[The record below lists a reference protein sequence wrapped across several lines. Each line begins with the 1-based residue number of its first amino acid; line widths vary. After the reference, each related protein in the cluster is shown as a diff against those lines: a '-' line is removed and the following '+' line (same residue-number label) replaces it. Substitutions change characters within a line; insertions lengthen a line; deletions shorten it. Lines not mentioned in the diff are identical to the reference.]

1 MPFSQSDKIKIKVL
15 IEAYKKDFSFFK
27 AVLFDYQ
34 NMGYRFDWDTQNKD
48 NVNLTQHL
56 IHLCKPEA
64 EHFCQLLSFFT
75 EHNINY
81 HLTKKVDYES
91 LNAESFISYKNKE
104 YIFELFSNAQSVNDD
119 FKKII
124 ISALPLSLIQQFETK
139 EPDFFDSIIPYICS
153 LDTETCFYFLNKK
166 TYSYQQDFFS
176 FMGYLYYD
184 SESQPL
190 FDKINSLLLE
200 DKLFSNIKE
209 QKTLFSGIDSFCN
222 FIRENHHF
230 SIQNPETMSK
240 IFSFEKNSFQI
251 IKTPVFQEAF
261 LNKIDNGR
269 DAALKQFLYNAFIKF
284 SKEEATEAIHIL
296 CSSLIENKKPA
307 LHIMN
312 PSLLDAILE
321 NNEITK
327 PVLKIMMS
335 ISLRKAQKNLQL
347 YPENSAFFDVFSSDF
362 NDHFKNIPLIH
373 NIIENKRLFNF
384 IQQDAELKLL
394 FSHLYEYFVLDFLH
408 KTAYFKD
415 DDNAINLKM
424 FNFFNTN
431 PFIENIAPLIY
442 KSIVHGNSILNDDVF
457 CAFLKKE
464 TTDFISETL
473 DYIKLYLPLMH
484 QTLFINNNSLLKNS
498 HKALSLYEKFCFKK
512 AMVEKPDE
520 KPTPRKRL

>member
-1 MPFSQSDKIKIKVL
+1 MPFSESDKIKIKVL

-64 EHFCQLLSFFT
+64 QHLCQLLSFFT

-91 LNAESFISYKNKE
+91 LSAESFISYKNKE
-104 YIFELFSNAQSVNDD
+104 NMFELFSNAQSINDD

-124 ISALPLSLIQQFETK
+124 ISALPLPLIQQFETK

-166 TYSYQQDFFS
+166 IYSYQQDFFS

-209 QKTLFSGIDSFCN
+209 QKTLFSSIDSFCN

-240 IFSFEKNSFQI
+240 IFSFENNSFQI
-251 IKTPVFQEAF
+251 IKAPVFQEAF
-261 LNKIDNGR
+261 LNKIDNGS

-296 CSSLIENKKPA
+296 CSFLIQNEKPA

-312 PSLLDAILE
+312 SSLFDAILE

-327 PVLKIMMS
+327 PVLKIMIS
-335 ISLRKAQKNLQL
+335 ISLAKSHENLPH
-347 YPENSAFFDVFSSDF
+347 YPQNSHFSSNL
-362 NDHFKNIPLIH
+362 NDHFNNIPLID
-373 NIIENKRLFNF
+373 NIIDNKRLFNF

-394 FSHLYEYFVLDFLH
+394 FSHLYEYFLLAFLH
-408 KTAYFKD
+408 NTVYFKD
-415 DDNAINLKM
+415 DDDNSINLKM
-424 FNFFNTN
+424 FNFFKTN
-431 PFIENIAPLIY
+431 SLVESIAPLVY
-442 KSIVHGNSILNDDVF
+442 KSIVHGNSIQNDSVF
-457 CAFLKKE
+457 CDFLKNE

-484 QTLFINNNSLLKNS
+484 QTLFVNENSLLKNS

-512 AMVEKPDE
+512 VIVEKTDE
-520 KPTPRKRL
+520 APTPRKRL

>member
-1 MPFSQSDKIKIKVL
+1 MESGMPFSESDKIKIKVL

-27 AVLFDYQ
+27 AVFYDYQ
-34 NMGYRFDWDTQNKD
+34 KMGYRFDWDTQNKG

-64 EHFCQLLSFFT
+64 EHLCQLLSFFT

-91 LNAESFISYKNKE
+91 LNTESFISCKNKE
-104 YIFELFSNAQSVNDD
+104 NMFELFFNAQSVNDD
-119 FKKII
+119 LKKII
-124 ISALPLSLIQQFETK
+124 ISAFPLPVIQQFETK
-139 EPDFFDSIIPYICS
+139 EHDFFDSIIPYICS
-153 LDTETCFYFLNKK
+153 MDTETCCYFLNKK
-166 TYSYQQDFFS
+166 PYAYQQDFFS
-176 FMGYLYYD
+176 FMGYLYND

-200 DKLFSNIKE
+200 DKLFYKIEE
-209 QKTLFSGIDSFCN
+209 QKTLFSNIDSFCN

-240 IFSFEKNSFQI
+240 IFSLENNSFQI
-251 IKTPVFQEAF
+251 IKNSVFQEVF
-261 LNKIDNGR
+261 LQNIDNSR

-284 SKEEATEAIHIL
+284 SKEEATQAIHIL

-312 PSLLDAILE
+312 SSLLDAILE

-335 ISLRKAQKNLQL
+335 ISLDKAYNNLSF
-347 YPENSAFFDVFSSDF
+347 YPELSVFTSDL
-362 NDHFKNIPLIH
+362 NNHFKNIPLID
-373 NIIENKRLFNF
+373 NIIDNKRLFNF
-384 IQQDAELKLL
+384 IQQDTELKLL
-394 FSHLYEYFVLDFLH
+394 FSHLYEYFLLAFLH
-408 KTAYFKD
+408 NTAYFKD
-415 DDNAINLKM
+415 DDNCINLKM
-424 FNFFNTN
+424 FNFFKTN
-431 PFIENIAPLIY
+431 SLVESIAPLVY
-442 KSIVHGNSILNDDVF
+442 KSILHGHIIQDGNIF

-473 DYIKLYLPLMH
+473 DYIKLYLPLMY
-484 QTLFINNNSLLKNS
+484 QALFTNNNSLMKNS
-498 HKALSLYEKFCFKK
+498 HQALSLYEKFCFKK
-512 AMVEKPDE
+512 IRVEKPDE